1 MCPLYI
7 PSWPP
12 GEHLLSGVGC
22 WAGKCKIRPADERL
36 TIISIHNGSKICQI
50 FPDLNIPATAKPH
63 FTFSKRWRFATITNP
78 KTIWIWLWQ
87 LSPFDWNDCDCC
99 HLDIETIDGCLPWH
113 WNYWAVIFLLG
124 SQGNPPNMHHPMKN
138 TLILRQGILLVFV
151 SIQHSAT
158 I

>member
-12 GEHLLSGVGC
+12 SEHLLSGVGS

-78 KTIWIWLWQ
+78 KTCCDLNLIVAIVAFWLERLWR
-87 LSPFDWNDCDCC
+87 LSA
-99 HLDIETIDGCLPWH
+99 WH
-113 WNYWAVIFLLG
+113 WNYWAVVFLLG

-138 TLILRQGILLVFV
+138 TLILRHGILLVFPWV
-151 SIQHSAT
+151 SIHHSAA